1 MQFRYFRIIGDV
13 LFVTIVTCFAV
24 TVNAK
29 PADNAASNISA
40 PEGVCRTEAK
50 ACLALAIEAMGGK
63 DRLQAIK
70 SFRIDAAQHT
80 ALVEQSYRQDPFIT
94 SYARFKQTV
103 DLTGQR
109 VRIDT
114 HMIWPE
120 SDPGQ
125 FESDATLVVNDVG
138 AVMRAGTHDVPASPS
153 DADSVRF
160 DMKLGPLQL
169 LLTALQAPDLHLMS
183 PETIRSTS
191 HAVLAFN
198 WQEKPVRIL
207 INPFNHLPDAIE
219 TVSTYSDHWYQWG
232 DVRQRI
238 YWDDWQVFH
247 GIVYPL
253 NQIEERNGIL
263 WESTQVIALDFNVP
277 IDEADFKMDADVA
290 KKSSQSKGWESSF
303 TAKNSTQ
310 LAPGITLYP
319 GSWNATLVQ
328 QDDGIVLLEAPL
340 SGTYIGGVLEK
351 TKEQYPNLPVKAVL
365 STSDSW
371 PHIGGVRQ
379 TVALGLPV
387 YILDLNQP
395 ILDRLVAAPHTLH
408 PDLLARSPRK
418 PVWRLVSGKVEL
430 GKGAN
435 RMELY
440 PLRGAST
447 ERQYMVYFPEHELL
461 YASDTLALNADG
473 SLYDPELMREV
484 VAAVRRENLQVKT
497 VFAMHQGPVPWTQ
510 VTLLVEKSLN

>member
-1 MQFRYFRIIGDV
+1 MLVRNFRIVAVG
-13 LFVTIVTCFAV
+13 LFVSAIFCSAEI
-24 TVNAK
+24 A
-29 PADNAASNISA
+29 NAAAAAVKAQA
-40 PEGVCRTEAK
+40 PDDVCRTNAK
-50 ACLALAIEAMGGK
+50 ECLALAIDAMGGK
-63 DRLQAIK
+63 DRLQAVK

-94 SYARFKQTV
+94 SYARFKQIDDV
-103 DLTGQR
+103 TGRR
-109 VRIDT
+109 VRVDT

-120 SDPGQ
+120 ADPGQ
-125 FESDATLVVNDVG
+125 FESDATLVVGDAG
-138 AVMRAGTHDVPASPS
+138 AVMRAGGHDVPASLA
-153 DADSVRF
+153 DAESARF
-160 DMKLGPLQL
+160 DLKLSPLQL
-169 LLTALQAPDLHLMS
+169 LLTALHAPELRLMS
-183 PETIRSTS
+183 PEMLRSTQ
-191 HAVLAFN
+191 HVILAFN
-198 WQEKPVRIL
+198 WNDKPIRIL

-219 TVSTYSDHWYQWG
+219 TVSTFSDHWYQWG

-253 NQIEERNGIL
+253 NQVEERNGIL

-277 IDEADFKMDADVA
+277 IDEADFKLDTDVA

-303 TAKNSTQ
+303 TAKNSTL

-351 TKEQYPNLPVKAVL
+351 TKEQYPNSPVKAVL

-408 PDLLARSPRK
+408 PDLLARSPHK
-418 PVWRLVSGKVEL
+418 PVWRLVSGKVDV

-447 ERQYMVYFPEHELL
+447 ERQYVVYFPEHELL

-473 SLYDPELMREV
+473 SLYNPELMREV

-510 VTLLVEKSLN
+510 VTSLVEKSLN

>member
-1 MQFRYFRIIGDV
+1 MHVRNSRIVIIV
-13 LFVTIVTCFAV
+13 MFVGAIFCTDEI
-24 TVNAK
+24 
-29 PADNAASNISA
+29 ADAASAAAKVSA
-40 PEGVCRTEAK
+40 PNEVCRTDAK
-50 ACLALAIEAMGGK
+50 ECLSLAIEAMGGK
-63 DRLQAIK
+63 DRLQAIT
-70 SFRIDAAQHT
+70 SFRIDAAQNT

-94 SYARFKQTV
+94 SYARFKQID
-103 DLTGQR
+103 DLVGQR
-109 VRIDT
+109 VRVDT

-125 FESDATLVVNDVG
+125 FESDATLVVGGAG
-138 AVMRAGTHDVPASPS
+138 AVMRAGDRDVPASLA
-153 DADSVRF
+153 DAEAARF
-160 DMKLGPLQL
+160 DLKLGPLPL
-169 LLTALQAPDLHLMS
+169 LLTALSAPDLRLLS
-183 PETIRSTS
+183 PETIRSTQ
-191 HAVLAFN
+191 HVVLAFN

-219 TVSTYSDHWYQWG
+219 TVSTFSDHWYQWG
-232 DVRQRI
+232 DVRQRF
-238 YWDDWQVFH
+238 YWDNWQVFH
-247 GIVYPL
+247 GIVYPT

-263 WESTQVIALDFNVP
+263 WQSTQVIALDFNVP
-277 IDEADFKMDADVA
+277 INDADFKMDVDVA
-290 KKSSQSKGWESSF
+290 KKSAQSKGWEKSF
-303 TAKNSTQ
+303 TAKDGAS
-310 LAPGITLYP
+310 LAPGVTLYP

-340 SGTYIGGVLEK
+340 SGTYIGGVLQK
-351 TKEQYPNLPVKAVL
+351 IKEQYPNLPIKAVL

-379 TVALGLPV
+379 AVALGLPI

-395 ILDRLVAAPHTLH
+395 LLDRLVAAPHTLQ

-418 PVWRLVSGKVEL
+418 PVWHLVSAKIEV

-440 PLRGAST
+440 PVRGAST
-447 ERQYMVYFPEHELL
+447 DRQYMVYFPQHELL
-461 YASDTLALNADG
+461 YASDTLSLNADG

-484 VAAVRRENLQVKT
+484 VAAVQRENLHVTT

-510 VTLLVEKSLN
+510 VTSLVDKALH

>member
-1 MQFRYFRIIGDV
+1 M
-13 LFVTIVTCFAV
+13 
-24 TVNAK
+24 
-29 PADNAASNISA
+29 
-40 PEGVCRTEAK
+40 
-50 ACLALAIEAMGGK
+50 
-63 DRLQAIK
+63 
-70 SFRIDAAQHT
+70 
-80 ALVEQSYRQDPFIT
+80 
-94 SYARFKQTV
+94 
-103 DLTGQR
+103 
-109 VRIDT
+109 
-114 HMIWPE
+114 
-120 SDPGQ
+120 
-125 FESDATLVVNDVG
+125 
-138 AVMRAGTHDVPASPS
+138 
-153 DADSVRF
+153 
-160 DMKLGPLQL
+160 
-169 LLTALQAPDLHLMS
+169 
-183 PETIRSTS
+183 
-191 HAVLAFN
+191 
-198 WQEKPVRIL
+198 
-207 INPFNHLPDAIE
+207 
-219 TVSTYSDHWYQWG
+219 
-232 DVRQRI
+232 
-238 YWDDWQVFH
+238 
-247 GIVYPL
+247 
-253 NQIEERNGIL
+253 
-263 WESTQVIALDFNVP
+263 P

-395 ILDRLVAAPHTLH
+395 ILDRLVAAPHALH

-447 ERQYMVYFPEHELL
+447 ERQYMVYFPEHQLL

-484 VAAVRRENLQVKT
+484 VAAVRRENLQVKM